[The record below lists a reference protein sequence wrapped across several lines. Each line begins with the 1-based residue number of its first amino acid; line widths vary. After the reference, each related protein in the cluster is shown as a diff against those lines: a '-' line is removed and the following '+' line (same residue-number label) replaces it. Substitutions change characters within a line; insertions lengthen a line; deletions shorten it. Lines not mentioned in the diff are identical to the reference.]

1 MAKQNTPRI
10 ITKKHLARIERERRQ
25 INLIRGIAIAGV
37 LIVAGL
43 LAYGYLRLNV
53 FSLREPVAKV
63 NGVTITSGE
72 WQERV
77 KFQRAQMMNLY
88 NQYSFYQ
95 QSFGFDY
102 SQQLQ
107 QIVSTLDSPET
118 LGQQVL
124 DQMTEEILIR
134 QEAEKRGISVS
145 KEEVDNYFKETF
157 GFLPNGTATPT
168 VTPTEFVFPTLSSE
182 QLTIYPST
190 STPTEALTSTVTP
203 MGTPDRSVTATPTAT
218 IAPPTPT
225 FVPELPTETPTPY
238 TLEGFQKDYDE
249 MLKSFSTYNVSE
261 KTIRSIYEADL
272 LRKKLIDDI
281 TKDIPQTEEQ
291 VWARHILVETEL
303 EADGI
308 YQRLKNGEDFAEVA
322 QKVSKDTGSAPN
334 GGDLGWQPRS
344 FFVKE
349 FGDAAFSQKIGE
361 IGKPVK
367 TEFGYHVIQVIAR
380 EELPLSDS
388 QYQQKKET
396 AFNDW
401 LTAAREEAT
410 IETFDIWK
418 ERVPTEPSLQN
429 QGQQPI
435 PQ

>member
-1 MAKQNTPRI
+1 MARQNTPKI

-25 INLIRGIAIAGV
+25 INLIRGIAIAGI

-53 FSLREPVAKV
+53 FALREPVAKV
-63 NGVTITSGE
+63 NGVTITMGE

-77 KFQRAQMMNLY
+77 KFQRAQMLNLY

-95 QSFGFDY
+95 QNFGFDY

-107 QIVSTLDSPET
+107 QITGTLDNPEI

-124 DQMTEEILIR
+124 DQMTDEILIR

-145 KEEVDNYFKETF
+145 AEEIEAFFKETF
-157 GFLPNGTATPT
+157 GFFPDGSPTPT
-168 VTPTEFVFPTLSSE
+168 ITPTEFVFPTLSSE

-190 STPTEALTSTVTP
+190 LTPTEAPTSTVTATATREMP
-203 MGTPDRSVTATPTAT
+203 ATPSPTATP
-218 IAPPTPT
+218 APPTPT
-225 FVPELPTETPTPY
+225 PVPQLPTASPTPY
-238 TLEGFQKDYDE
+238 TLEGYQADYQE
-249 MLKSFSTYNVSE
+249 MLTNFGKYNVSE
-261 KTIRSIYEADL
+261 KSIRALYEAEL
-272 LRKKLIDDI
+272 LRKKLMEVISE
-281 TKDIPQTEEQ
+281 DIPQTEEQ
-291 VWARHILVETEL
+291 VLARHILVETEE
-303 EADGI
+303 EAAAA
-308 YQRLKNGEDFAEVA
+308 YERLKAGEDFAEVA
-322 QKVSKDTGSAPN
+322 RKISKDTASAAN

-344 FFVKE
+344 FFVAE
-349 FGDAAFSQKIGE
+349 FSDAAFSQKIGE

-367 TEFGYHVIQVIAR
+367 TEFGYHIIQVIAR
-380 EELPLSDS
+380 EELPLTDS

-401 LTAAREEAT
+401 LTKAKEEAT
-410 IETFDIWK
+410 IETFDVWK
-418 ERVPTEPSLQN
+418 EHVPMEPSLQT
-429 QGQQPI
+429 QQQAL